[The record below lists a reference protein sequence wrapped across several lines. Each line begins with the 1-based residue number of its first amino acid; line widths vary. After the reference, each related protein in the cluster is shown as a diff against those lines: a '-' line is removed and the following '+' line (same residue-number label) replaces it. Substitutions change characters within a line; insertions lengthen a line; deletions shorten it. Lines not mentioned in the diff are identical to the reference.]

1 MPIDPAFVW
10 DTKPRFEPERAVAP
24 PPTTVPAQPPLE
36 ASGEPA
42 AATDPTATGGRTDS
56 VLVPLDQWTRLLNQ
70 LGNLHEAGQQ
80 LAEARERAAKAETEA
95 YFLRE
100 RVKEMR
106 VRLEEAER
114 IAAPPPPPTPAA
126 APIEEAP
133 PFWTWAAQR
142 LVERRRRAP
151 RGS

>member
-10 DTKPRFEPERAVAP
+10 DTKPRFEPERPLAAP
-24 PPTTVPAQPPLE
+24 PAPPARAQQPGPVDATPAPTGHP
-36 ASGEPA
+36 
-42 AATDPTATGGRTDS
+42 DS

-80 LAEARERAAKAETEA
+80 LAEARERAAKAETESF
-95 YFLRE
+95 FLKE
-100 RVKEMR
+100 RIKEMR

-114 IAAPPPPPTPAA
+114 FAAPPPAA
-126 APIEEAP
+126 APAPTAPPIDEPAP

-142 LVERRRRAP
+142 LVERRRRSA
-151 RGS
+151 RGT